1 MNGGFNNGFTQ
12 GNGFVGGSGSTGS
25 SMTEMIK
32 TYLMTTLMVKNIH
45 GTSNNGGGGGGS
57 WSDSMSMMYMFIFS
71 QLAEQFIRYFPYISA
86 YVTNTIY
93 LRYIEKHIETMD
105 QSISDTKV
113 KDISDDNKIKVKT
126 SSIKININITDH
138 ENLIGQALLDY
149 ITNHRN
155 TKYVSYINQNFI
167 LNQKDVI
174 QIEEDVFAIM
184 KDQIENST
192 PSMETI
198 QNFHNTRGASGAN
211 GLSHSSANQ
220 QSQSQSNNSG
230 NIEQVIEV
238 YSFTKTVDELRDF
251 LNKITH
257 YYSIKIKNKL
267 EGKTYYFNMFPVNA
281 IVMQDGTKDYTKIP
295 NNFVFTMKHFQTN
308 RHFDNLF
315 GEEIDKIRSR
325 VKFFTKNRKWYDKK
339 GIPYTLGLLLSGK
352 PGAGKTSTIKCLAN
366 ETKRHIFNINLNND
380 ITKTQLENLF
390 FNEMV
395 MVMNPSTMQNEKY
408 FIPLDERV
416 YVLEDIDCQSD
427 IILDREKVE
436 KEKKEF
442 ENLNALNPKYQEEKR
457 KLTTKQ
463 LTSQQLSSNK
473 LDLSFLLNL
482 LDGVLE
488 TPGRIIIMTSNY
500 PELIDKALVRPG
512 RVDVIANF
520 DNAKNSIIIQMME
533 FFYET
538 KLTEEDKQKIN
549 MLDEFVFSP
558 AEVSKFMFENIL
570 SYKDAISALHI
581 EAYNKKLAKIQQIEE
596 EAKEEKENDNCSEN
610 IYDTYADKKIK
621 RDDSETFLYN
631 DIIKNNYEDQYNNML
646 SDGLQFT
653 FLSDLDSKSF
663 LTNLVTDKKEDR
675 MLFSKSN
682 KKTRSEVV
690 NLNGSLDYYVC

>member
-1 MNGGFNNGFTQ
+1 MNGHFNNGYS
-12 GNGFVGGSGSTGS
+12 NGYMGSGTGS
-25 SMTEMIK
+25 ITDMIK
-32 TYLMTTLMVKNIH
+32 SNLMTMMMFKNIN
-45 GTSNNGGGGGGS
+45 TFSSSTNSGGGGGLF
-57 WSDSMSMMYMFIFS
+57 DVVNILYVFLFS
-71 QLAEQFIRYFPYISA
+71 QLIEQFIKYMPQITC
-86 YVTNTIY
+86 YVTNKIY
-93 LRYIEKHIETMD
+93 TKFIERLDDMNITNLNDIDMKDT
-105 QSISDTKV
+105 SDK
-113 KDISDDNKIKVKT
+113 NKIKVKT

-138 ENLIGQALLDY
+138 ENIIGQALLDY
-149 ITNHRN
+149 ITNHPN
-155 TKYVSYINQNFI
+155 TKYVSYIKQNFI
-167 LNQKDVI
+167 LNQRDVI
-174 QIEEDVFAIM
+174 QIDEDVFTIM
-184 KDQIENST
+184 KDQIVDSSDKTQPESSTNTNTNNQDFMNTIKKAGQTNNS
-192 PSMETI
+192 
-198 QNFHNTRGASGAN
+198 NTNS
-211 GLSHSSANQ
+211 
-220 QSQSQSNNSG
+220 SG
-230 NIEQVIEV
+230 NIEQIIEV

-251 LNKITH
+251 LNKIRH
-257 YYSIKIKNKL
+257 NYSIKIKNKL
-267 EGKTYYFNMFPVNA
+267 EGKTYYFNMFPVSA
-281 IVMQDGTKDYTKIP
+281 PIMQDGIKDYTKLPP
-295 NNFVFTMKHFQTN
+295 NFIFTMKHFQTN
-308 RHFDNLF
+308 RHFENLF
-315 GEEIDKIRSR
+315 GDEIERIRNR
-325 VKFFTKNRKWYDKK
+325 VQFFTKNRKWYDKK

-366 ETKRHIFNINLNND
+366 ETKRHIININLNND

-395 MVMNPSTMQNEKY
+395 IVLNPSTQQNEKY
-408 FIPLDERV
+408 YIPLDERV

-427 IILDREKVE
+427 IILDRSIKMNNNMDTQQHRNTTTQKDNI
-436 KEKKEF
+436 KE
-442 ENLNALNPKYQEEKR
+442 
-457 KLTTKQ
+457 LTR
-463 LTSQQLSSNK
+463 QQLSANK

-690 NLNGSLDYYVC
+690 NLNGSLDYVC